1 MPRQVTVQTNQKKIE
16 VDLKMYLSL
25 LIVFISIF
33 LYSIANSLLNFY
45 FANKSYDQYEEL
57 FVSGENLDDSL
68 IAFQKNHERNRFLGV
83 RNVPDY
89 VLDFIL
95 SRSDQHQAI
104 KLYNI
109 AKDHIFYN
117 LENTAVEIKDGKQY
131 IFDKNQ
137 SENSVI
143 TVKEK
148 SIAAYIFY
156 TVLAVGVMWIFSSK
170 YNSDISGYYKE
181 FILLFCFSIL
191 FLFIGASHV
200 VKYQRL
206 KCAKDFVDLD

>member
-1 MPRQVTVQTNQKKIE
+1 
-16 VDLKMYLSL
+16 MYLSL

-33 LYSIANSLLNFY
+33 LYSIANNLLNFF

-57 FVSGENLDDSL
+57 FASGENLDDSL
-68 IAFQKNHERNRFLGV
+68 IAFQKNHERNRFLGL

-95 SRSDQHQAI
+95 SRSDQHRAI

-109 AKDHIFYN
+109 AKDNIFYSM
-117 LENTAVEIKDGKQY
+117 ENSTVEIKDGTQY
-131 IFDKNQ
+131 IFDKNKSDN
-137 SENSVI
+137 SEL

-156 TVLAVGVMWIFSSK
+156 TALAVGVMGVFSSK
-170 YNSDISGYYKE
+170 YNSDISAYYKE
-181 FILLFCFSIL
+181 FILMFCFSIL

-206 KCAKDFVDLD
+206 KCAKEFVDLG

>member
-1 MPRQVTVQTNQKKIE
+1 M
-16 VDLKMYLSL
+16 
-25 LIVFISIF
+25 SIF
-33 LYSIANSLLNFY
+33 LYSIANSLLNFF
-45 FANKSYDQYEEL
+45 FAHKSYDQYEEL
-57 FVSGENLDDSL
+57 FVSGETLDDSL
-68 IAFQKNHERNRFLGV
+68 IAFQKNHERNRFLGL

-95 SRSDQHQAI
+95 SRSDQHRAI

-117 LENTAVEIKDGKQY
+117 LENTTVEIKDGKQY
-131 IFDKNQ
+131 IFDKN
-137 SENSVI
+137 NSDNSGL

-156 TVLAVGVMWIFSSK
+156 SVLAVLLMCYFSHEFK
-170 YNSDISGYYKE
+170 ADISEHYKE
-181 FILLFCFSIL
+181 FILMFCFSIL

-206 KCAKDFVDLD
+206 KCAKEFVDVG

>member
-1 MPRQVTVQTNQKKIE
+1 M
-16 VDLKMYLSL
+16 
-25 LIVFISIF
+25 IVFISIL
-33 LYSIANSLLNFY
+33 LYSIANSLFNF
-45 FANKSYDQYEEL
+45 FFTHKSYDQYEEL

-68 IAFQKNHERNRFLGV
+68 IAFQKNHERNRFLGL

-109 AKDHIFYN
+109 AKDHIFYSI
-117 LENTAVEIKDGKQY
+117 ENSTVEIKDGKQY
-131 IFDKNQ
+131 IFDKN
-137 SENSVI
+137 NSDNSGLTI
-143 TVKEK
+143 KEK

-156 TVLAVGVMWIFSSK
+156 SALAVLLMSVFS
-170 YNSDISGYYKE
+170 YEFNADISENYKE
-181 FILLFCFSIL
+181 FILFFCFSIL

-206 KCAKDFVDLD
+206 KCAKEFVDLCENAKNNN

>member
-1 MPRQVTVQTNQKKIE
+1 ME
-16 VDLKMYLSL
+16 VDFKMYLSL

-117 LENTAVEIKDGKQY
+117 LENTTVEIKDGKQY

-206 KCAKDFVDLD
+206 KCAKEFVGLD

>member
-1 MPRQVTVQTNQKKIE
+1 M
-16 VDLKMYLSL
+16 
-25 LIVFISIF
+25 IVFMSIF
-33 LYSIANSLLNFY
+33 LYSIANSLLNFF
-45 FANKSYDQYEEL
+45 FAHKSYDQYEEL
-57 FVSGENLDDSL
+57 FVSGETLDDSL
-68 IAFQKNHERNRFLGV
+68 IAFQKNHERNRFLGL

-95 SRSDQHQAI
+95 SRSDQHRAI

-117 LENTAVEIKDGKQY
+117 LENTTVEIKDGKQY
-131 IFDKNQ
+131 IFDKN
-137 SENSVI
+137 NSDNSGL

-156 TVLAVGVMWIFSSK
+156 SVLAVLLMCYFSHEFK
-170 YNSDISGYYKE
+170 ADISGHYKE
-181 FILLFCFSIL
+181 FILMFCFSIL

-206 KCAKDFVDLD
+206 KCAKEFVDLG